1 MESEEILAQTN
12 NYRNFAS
19 IGASKHK
26 YEEQMSIKPTFSVTK
41 LDVNEEQFDNKFS
54 AQKLQLVLLSL
65 RMNSYT
71 YVKRTIVQVMPS
83 EPCV

>member
-26 YEEQMSIKPTFSVTK
+26 YEEQMFIKPTF
-41 LDVNEEQFDNKFS
+41 F
-54 AQKLQLVLLSL
+54 
-65 RMNSYT
+65 
-71 YVKRTIVQVMPS
+71 
-83 EPCV
+83 CH

>member
-1 MESEEILAQTN
+1 
-12 NYRNFAS
+12 
-19 IGASKHK
+19 
-26 YEEQMSIKPTFSVTK
+26 MSIKPTFSVTK
-41 LDVNEEQFDNKFS
+41 LDVDEEQFDNKFS